1 MALEEV
7 EDGGRE
13 RRICRK
19 ISVSADAGLFDE
31 GEGRK
36 GEEWRGARFDMEKNR
51 GGGFKLESA
60 KETA

>member
-1 MALEEV
+1 MDLSSYSEMALEEV

-13 RRICRK
+13 RRIDRK

-36 GEEWRGARFDMEKNR
+36 EEEWRGARFDIEK
-51 GGGFKLESA
+51 E
-60 KETA
+60 

>member
-19 ISVSADAGLFDE
+19 ISVSADVALFDE
-31 GEGRK
+31 GEDRK
-36 GEEWRGARFDMEKNR
+36 GEEWRGARFDIEKEF
-51 GGGFKLESA
+51 G
-60 KETA
+60 